1 MCWFSRKKPEYRI
14 ATEDITVY
22 KTSNHDYFFLNQFK
36 SDVVRY
42 IYNMDEKQKEI
53 DLKISEHHTLHN
65 LFQVINY
72 FTIQKGYHS
81 YGINST
87 LIIDRGNF
95 TKKEREN
102 LKCNA
107 PDLIKINSKDIYIS
121 SYNMQIGVFII
132 PKGSKYFVNEHLDYI
147 SSSIIFKYKLNVGRI
162 LNDLESKKEYL
173 MFDLE
178 KQFYHKYATQKKIQT
193 QQSSIKRKLRTKFK
207 NTSSI
212 LNAVS

>member
-1 MCWFSRKKPEYRI
+1 MCWVSHKKPEYKI
-14 ATEDITVY
+14 ATEEIYVY
-22 KTSNHDYFFLNQFK
+22 KISTIDYTLFHQFK
-36 SDVVRY
+36 SHVKRH
-42 IYNMDEKQKEI
+42 IYTNCEKEKRI
-53 DLKISEHHTLHN
+53 CLKTKSLPPDTFIIE
-65 LFQVINY
+65 
-72 FTIQKGYHS
+72 KGYHS

-107 PDLIKINSKDIYIS
+107 PDLIKINSKDIYVS

-147 SSSIIFKYKLNVGRI
+147 SSSIIFKYKFNVGRI

-178 KQFYHKYATQKKIQT
+178 KQFYHKYAT
-193 QQSSIKRKLRTKFK
+193 
-207 NTSSI
+207 
-212 LNAVS
+212 